1 MPISLQ
7 TFTAYVQKHGVAAPA
22 QKILL
27 AFSGGIDSVV
37 MAILLKDAGYNF
49 ALAHCN
55 FSLRGDESDGD
66 EDFARTFAQNNKIP
80 FYTTRFD
87 TQKYCKQKK
96 VSIQMGARQLRY
108 NWFYEVMEKEGYE
121 LLATA
126 HHQTDQVETMLQNIT
141 RGAGLAGL
149 QGMKPKEGNLIR
161 PLLFATR
168 PDIEAFAK
176 QRKLKW
182 REDSSNRLNKYSRN
196 KLRNVVLPV
205 LKGLNPNY
213 EESFTN
219 LSLLVGDYRQLLQQT
234 IAEKTATIVEK
245 DNDTLKINKAGL
257 LALTQPRLYLYE
269 LLRPYEFNSDVVQ
282 QMAESLA
289 GHSGTIFYG
298 DAGQALIDREDIIVR
313 AHETAATRNDF
324 MLAAGAESFV
334 FAGKQYTV
342 QTFDNQNYQ
351 VQKDPAIAQLDA
363 DKLEF
368 PLLVR
373 SWQKGDYF
381 YPLGMRKKK
390 KVSDFFV
397 DQKIPVFN
405 KPAYP
410 LLFSGSHLVCIA
422 GLRVDDRYKVTPNT
436 QTVIIIKPA
445 G

>member
-1 MPISLQ
+1 MPISLH
-7 TFTAYVQKHGVAAPA
+7 TFTAYLQKHGVAAPT
-22 QKILL
+22 QKVLL

-37 MAILLKDAGYNF
+37 LAILLKDAGYNF

-55 FSLRGDESDGD
+55 FSLRGEESDGD

-87 TQKYCKQKK
+87 TLKYFKQRR
-96 VSIQMGARQLRY
+96 VSIQVGARQLRY

-161 PLLFATR
+161 PLLLATR

-213 EESFTN
+213 EESFYN
-219 LSLLVGDYRQLLQQT
+219 LSLLVGDYRQLLQET
-234 IAEKTATIVEK
+234 IAQKTAGITHKTGEE
-245 DNDTLKINKAGL
+245 LRINKAGL
-257 LALTQPRLYLYE
+257 LALPKPRLYLYE

-282 QMAESLA
+282 QMADSLA
-289 GHSGTIFYG
+289 GHSGTVFYG
-298 DAGQALIDREDIIVR
+298 EAGQALIDREYIIVR
-313 AHETAATRNDF
+313 ATTPAPTGNDF
-324 MLAAGAESFV
+324 RLDAGAESFV

-342 QTFDNQNYQ
+342 QTFDNTTYQ

-363 DKLEF
+363 DKLQF

-397 DQKIPVFN
+397 DQKVPVFD

-410 LLFSGSHLVCIA
+410 LLFSGEHLVCIA
-422 GLRVDDRYKVTPNT
+422 GLRVDDRFKVTDNT
-436 QTVIIIKPA
+436 KTVLVIRQLP
-445 G
+445 